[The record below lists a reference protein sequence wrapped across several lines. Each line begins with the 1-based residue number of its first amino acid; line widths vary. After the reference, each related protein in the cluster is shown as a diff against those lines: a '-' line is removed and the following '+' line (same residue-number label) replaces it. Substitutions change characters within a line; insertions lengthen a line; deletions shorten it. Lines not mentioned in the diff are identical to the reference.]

1 MKKLLFLLTAITLLI
16 ISCRKDN
23 TTTNIDF
30 VPEGEETIET
40 ELIGQVINADGEPI
54 ADATISL
61 SGITLAT
68 NEDGIFRIETIAL
81 GTNGSLVTIEKD
93 GFHTNFKR
101 VIPTEEE
108 TFIKLGL
115 TPKVAP
121 TGSFQASEGGVI
133 SRQGK
138 EKIIFEANSIV
149 DASGKE
155 YTGAVSVFSD
165 FFNKDK
171 PYLEEIM
178 PGDLSG
184 LNQQGTA
191 VQLETYSM
199 VLVELF
205 GEDGEELN
213 LKEGTTAKI
222 EFPVSLQ
229 TPNPPSEIALWSLN
243 ENTGLWIEEGTASYD
258 GTAYQAE
265 VSHFSYWNCDD
276 PFPVLTL
283 RGQFF
288 DLNGIPMAYRKVNIS
303 FPKRGTMGSGYT
315 NGNGVFSGL
324 VPANEVL
331 ELSIYNTC
339 EVLIYEERVGPFSEN
354 TKLQTVFADVLENT
368 TNVTGRIVDC
378 NGQPVSEG
386 FVTISDELG
395 RSNFFVAESD
405 GSFNVDYVNCGA
417 TTLRVK
423 GSDAIEFTESD
434 EVKLFD
440 KGQATLNAGT
450 LRTCTEI
457 TETLNI
463 NLRGDE
469 NIVPDIEVTIS
480 SFVSS
485 VRIKNYL
492 NTGVVPT
499 DRSTFYLY
507 LKTLNT
513 GEIFPT
519 QLIYKDIDAPAS
531 LGCHSPVDDQ
541 PCEPHFSI
549 NITRADN
556 YIGGYWQ
563 GIGVGRLYNDVRL
576 LPTPAYVA
584 FKAPVTAITKRIN
597 GKLWLDSNKNGLQDA
612 GEPPF
617 TDAVVGIDYENPSGG
632 RATTRV
638 SIDENGAYD
647 LALVLSDSIVNF
659 SILDLNMTDY
669 ALTQN
674 DVGNDALDSDF
685 NATTGLIQNVIVHG
699 EPEALIFDCGIIER

>member
-1 MKKLLFLLTAITLLI
+1 MKKSLLLFATFIFI
-16 ISCRKDN
+16 IFSCRKDN
-23 TTTNIDF
+23 TTTVVDF
-30 VPEGEETIET
+30 VPDNEEKIET
-40 ELIGQVINADGEPI
+40 ELVGQVIDESGSPI
-54 ADATISL
+54 ADANIRIA
-61 SGITLAT
+61 GNNIQT
-68 NEDGIFRIETIAL
+68 NEDGIFRFTSIQL
-81 GTNGSLVTIEKD
+81 GSKGELAIIEKD
-93 GFHTNFKR
+93 GFYTNFKR
-101 VIPTEEE
+101 IIPNEEE
-108 TFIKLGL
+108 TFIKFGL
-115 TPKVAP
+115 TAKSNP
-121 TGSFQASEGGVI
+121 TGIFQATEGGII

-138 EKIIFEANSIV
+138 EKITFEANSIV

-155 YTGAVSVFSD
+155 YTGSVTVFSD

-184 LNQQGTA
+184 LNQQGAA

-199 VLVELF
+199 VLVELYD
-205 GEDGEELN
+205 EDGAELN
-213 LKEGTTAKI
+213 LKKGTTAKI
-222 EFPVSLQ
+222 EFPVSQQ
-229 TPNPPSEIALWSLN
+229 TPNPPSEIALWSMD
-243 ENTGLWIEEGTASYD
+243 ENTGLWIEEGTATYD

-283 RGQFF
+283 SGQFF
-288 DLNGIPMAYRKVNIS
+288 DLKGIPMAYRKVNIS

-354 TKLQTVFADVLENT
+354 TRLQTVFADVLEQT

-395 RSNFFVAESD
+395 RSNFFVAEPD

-417 TTLRVK
+417 TTLKVK

-434 EVKLFD
+434 EVRLFD

-450 LRTCTEI
+450 LTTCTEI

-485 VRIKNYL
+485 VRIRNYA

-507 LKTLNT
+507 LRTLNT

-519 QLIYKDIDAPAS
+519 QLIYKDIDAPRS
-531 LGCHSPVDDQ
+531 LGCHPPVDDQ

-549 NITRADN
+549 NVTRADK

-584 FKAPVTAITKRIN
+584 FKAPIRAITKHISGR
-597 GKLWLDSNKNGLQDA
+597 LWLDINKNGLQDA

-632 RATTRV
+632 RGTNRV
-638 SIDENGAYD
+638 SLDENGAYD
-647 LALVLSDSIVNF
+647 LSLVLSDSIVNF

-674 DVGNDALDSDF
+674 DAGDDIIDSDF